1 MYDTAQYDKYQLTPQ
16 FIYIQQLLRYIS
28 LKHGMKIVS
37 LRNMVDALTIGNI
50 EQLLLTLDSISPI
63 PILDLKE

>member
-37 LRNMVDALTIGNI
+37 LRNMVNFNHWKYRAIIIDFGLHITNSN
-50 EQLLLTLDSISPI
+50 T
-63 PILDLKE
+63 